1 MVQKKIDSR
10 IRTLIENGV
19 KKNQRTM
26 MILIGDNGKDQ
37 VFAVSISVKC
47 IDPQSPLHVIKVPC
61 SKSSFC
67 FMVL

>member
-19 KKNQRTM
+19 KQNQRTL

-37 VFAVSISVKC
+37 VISLLSIVFSY
-47 IDPQSPLHVIKVPC
+47 H
-61 SKSSFC
+61 
-67 FMVL
+67 